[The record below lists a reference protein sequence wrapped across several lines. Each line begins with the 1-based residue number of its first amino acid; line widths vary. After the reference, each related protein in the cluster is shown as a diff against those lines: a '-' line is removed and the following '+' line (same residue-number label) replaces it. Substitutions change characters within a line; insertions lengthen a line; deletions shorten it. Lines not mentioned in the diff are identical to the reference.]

1 MYRSARRLSYLLAF
15 LSAIA
20 PAWGQTPDRATRAR
34 GARQGA
40 KPGEIITAPD
50 LSERWR
56 DQLQVGEAAPE
67 FTLPMARGTE
77 DAKVIAG
84 RGNQDPDRK
93 RSATKSNDT
102 KKTVSLKDL
111 RARKPVVLIFGS
123 ITCPPFRRALDG
135 IDDVYRDFR
144 DRAEFLFVYIREAH
158 PDSMLSLV
166 DDKRIASLTKI
177 PQATTSEER
186 TEAAVF
192 CRRTLKLNMP
202 IAVDSI
208 ENKVGRA
215 YAGWPNRIVVVG
227 ADGNVLFATS
237 PSPRGTDAARLRDW
251 LNENLKE

>member
-1 MYRSARRLSYLLAF
+1 MHRSACLLSFLLAS

-56 DQLQVGEAAPE
+56 DQLEVGEAAPE
-67 FTLPMARGTE
+67 FTLPLASGTE
-77 DAKVIAG
+77 DVKAIAE
-84 RGNQDPDRK
+84 RGNQEAGRK
-93 RSATKSNDT
+93 RIATKAKET
-102 KKTVSLKDL
+102 KKTVSLKEL

-123 ITCPPFRRALDG
+123 VTCPPFRRALEG

-158 PDSMLSLV
+158 PDSVLSLV

-186 TEAAVF
+186 TEAAAF
-192 CRRTLKLNMP
+192 CGRTLKLNMP

-215 YAGWPNRIVVVG
+215 YAGWPNRMVVVG
-227 ADGNVLFATS
+227 AGGNVLFATS
-237 PSPRGTDAARLRDW
+237 PSPRGADATRLRDW
-251 LNENLKE
+251 LKENLKD